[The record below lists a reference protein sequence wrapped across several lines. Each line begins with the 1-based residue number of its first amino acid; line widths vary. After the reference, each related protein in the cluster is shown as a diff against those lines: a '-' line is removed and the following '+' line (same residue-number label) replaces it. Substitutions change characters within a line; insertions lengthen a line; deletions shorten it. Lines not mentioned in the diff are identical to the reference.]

1 MAESRAWT
9 RWTEAEARAA
19 LASLAASGESELAFA
34 RRNGISRQR
43 LRYWRERLGRA
54 IASPAFVAV
63 EIPRSGGQVPTIES
77 QTIEIQVGKVRLR
90 VRENL
95 DVEHV
100 ARLVRALA
108 RAEAC

>member
-43 LRYWRERLGRA
+43 LRYWRARLGRA
-54 IASPAFVAV
+54 VASPAFVAV
-63 EIPRSGGQVPTIES
+63 ELPHSGS
-77 QTIEIQVGKVRLR
+77 QAPTIEIQVSEVLIR

-95 DVEHV
+95 EVEHV

>member
-1 MAESRAWT
+1 MAQTRAWT
-9 RWTEAEARAA
+9 RWTEAEARAK
-19 LASLAASGESELAFA
+19 LASFARSGESELAFA
-34 RRNGISRQR
+34 RRNGISPQR
-43 LRYWRERLGRA
+43 LRYWRARLGRA
-54 IASPAFVAV
+54 VATPAFVAV
-63 EIPRSGGQVPTIES
+63 DIALPGSKAP
-77 QTIEIQVGKVRLR
+77 TIEIQVGEVLLR

>member
-34 RRNGISRQR
+34 RQNGISRQR
-43 LRYWRERLGRA
+43 LRYWRGRLGRA
-54 IASPAFVAV
+54 AATPAFVAV
-63 EIPRSGGQVPTIES
+63 ALPPSAGRAP
-77 QTIEIQVGKVRLR
+77 TIEIQVGEVLVR

-95 DVEHV
+95 AVEHV
-100 ARLVRALA
+100 ARLVRALV

>member
-1 MAESRAWT
+1 MAESRAW
-9 RWTEAEARAA
+9 RCWTEAEARAA

-43 LRYWRERLGRA
+43 LRYWRARLGRA
-54 IASPAFVAV
+54 VASPAFVAV
-63 EIPRSGGQVPTIES
+63 EIPSAGS
-77 QTIEIQVGKVRLR
+77 QAPTIEIQVGEVLLR

-95 DVEHV
+95 EVEHL

>member
-1 MAESRAWT
+1 MRQSRAWT

-19 LASLAASGESELAFA
+19 LTSFAASGESELAFA
-34 RRNGISRQR
+34 QRNGISRQR

-54 IASPAFVAV
+54 VATPAFVAV
-63 EIPRSGGQVPTIES
+63 EIPRSGS
-77 QTIEIQVGKVRLR
+77 QTPTIEIQVGEVLVR
-90 VRENL
+90 VRESL

-100 ARLVRALA
+100 ARLIRALV